1 MGQIR
6 RGRLQRGARIVS
18 VVLGWGVSNA
28 AFALAG
34 IFQGTLVPPPS
45 GAGPSGGGGGS
56 AQVPFGAALPIA
68 SRTVPVLSIFS
79 EVQAAVLS
87 VPIGKAVFFLEMVGI
102 AILASFLI
110 GSGTRALVS
119 FLLSY
124 TLGMLIVFFVLI
136 LPGLVGSFRGDP
148 DALITLGIIF
158 TFLVFFPVPLF
169 LGLVGTLIGV
179 LLTEKFS

>member
-1 MGQIR
+1 MSQIKR
-6 RGRLQRGARIVS
+6 SRLQRGARLLS
-18 VVLGWGVSNA
+18 LVLGWGVSNA

-34 IFQGTLVPPPS
+34 IFQGTLVPPPI

-56 AQVPFGAALPIA
+56 AQVPFDAALTMA

-79 EVQAAVLS
+79 EVQASLLT
-87 VPIGKAVFFLEMVGI
+87 VPVGKYVFLLEIVGI

-110 GSGTRALVS
+110 ESGTRALVS

-124 TLGMLIVFFVLI
+124 TLSILIVYVVLI
-136 LPGLVGSFRGDP
+136 LPGLVGPFHGDP
-148 DALITLGIIF
+148 NALITLGIIL

-169 LGLVGTLIGV
+169 ISLVGTLIGV
-179 LLTEKFS
+179 MLSEKFS